1 MSETNND
8 CVACA
13 SNCNTCT
20 DAGQCTYGQ
29 CSTGYMSGTN
39 NDCVACASNCLY

>member
-13 SNCNTCT
+13 SSWNTCT
-20 DAGQCTYGQ
+20 VVLELH
-29 CSTGYMSGTN
+29 
-39 NDCVACASNCLY
+39 DCNIFENK